1 MTRASAFTRSTHSMP
16 VSTTA
21 TCRNLG
27 CLWDAV
33 TALNDGADPNEAF
46 GVVPSKGK
54 HTEANR
60 RKRRNLFP
68 IMFRIYDLHYNK
80 GEPLDESGAFRTTG
94 KEFGYSA
101 VTIRRMHDAAPELL

>member
-1 MTRASAFTRSTHSMP
+1 
-16 VSTTA
+16 
-21 TCRNLG
+21 
-27 CLWDAV
+27 
-33 TALNDGADPNEAF
+33 
-46 GVVPSKGK
+46 VPSKGK

-101 VTIRRMHDAAPELL
+101 VTIRRMHDAAPELLKYILSRGVREATAEDLKSFDE